1 MNTIDQGFFLK
12 NIPEAFQMR
21 KDWNMEKQ
29 NKTVEIDQFFVGLI
43 QGSRMLVQGKSP
55 SRGSS
60 FIL

>member
-12 NIPEAFQMR
+12 NIPEAFQMP

-43 QGSRMLVQGKSP
+43 QGSRMLAQGK
-55 SRGSS
+55 RV
-60 FIL
+60 